1 LFGKFSFGYLVSIR
15 LVIWQVFI
23 WLFGKYSVIWIIF
36 VRLFGRVLFG
46 VWPKMMQSY
55 KQKMRIY
62 AKIVNKIE
70 EGISKFKDS
79 FLLVIGHNILFLR
92 NDL

>member
-1 LFGKFSFGYLVSIR
+1 
-15 LVIWQVFI
+15 
-23 WLFGKYSVIWIIF
+23 
-36 VRLFGRVLFG
+36 
-46 VWPKMMQSY
+46 MQSY

-70 EGISKFKDS
+70 EGIIKFKDS

-92 NDL
+92 TDL